1 MKIKSLALLGAIVLS
16 TASFAAYAK
25 AQDMTIN
32 NNTNNV
38 ATASAGISPCSGSI
52 GDRGIIKPHNN
63 VVIPSWAIGMYC
75 TSDCKAQVYMSK
87 NCSGKSIATV
97 TANVR
102 EGVKKIENH
111 SVDGYQV
118 AGSGFNMT
126 IEGGPQKKW
135 YQLFF

>member
-1 MKIKSLALLGAIVLS
+1 MKIKGLALLGALTLS
-16 TASFAAYAK
+16 AIPFAANALG
-25 AQDMTIN
+25 QDMVIN
-32 NNTNNV
+32 NSSNNV

-52 GDRGIIKPHNN
+52 GDRGIIKPHSN
-63 VVIPSWAIGMYC
+63 VTIPSWAVGMYC

-111 SVDGYQV
+111 GVDGYQV
-118 AGSGFNMT
+118 VGSGFNVT

-135 YQLFF
+135 YEWLF